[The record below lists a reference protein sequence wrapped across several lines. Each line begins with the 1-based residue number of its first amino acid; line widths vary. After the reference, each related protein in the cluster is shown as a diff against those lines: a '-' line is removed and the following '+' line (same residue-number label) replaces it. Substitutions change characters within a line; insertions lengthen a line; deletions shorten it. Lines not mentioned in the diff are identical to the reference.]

1 MEYDGIY
8 RRILVCYNFLR
19 KTKSVKEGAET
30 IMKKK
35 NAVSAVLA
43 VALAAAAILPGCGSG
58 DNGGV
63 TEIEILQYKPEA
75 ATYFDQVEDQFNA
88 THDNIHL
95 TISSPN
101 DASTIMRT
109 RFIREDYPD
118 IIGIGGDIN
127 YSYYVDA
134 GILADV
140 SQYEGL
146 SDINPSY
153 IDILEN
159 LEIVPTEGTYG
170 IPYVANAAG
179 ILYNRDMFEEHGW
192 TIPETW
198 DELIALCEDIQAE
211 GILPFYL
218 GFRDTWTCLAP
229 WNALAVGLSP
239 SDTCQRVNAGETT
252 FQDEYREIAEKCLE
266 LVEYGPEDP
275 FAYGYNDACTAF
287 ANGESAMYPIGSY
300 AVPQILSVNP
310 DMNIDSFVMPAN
322 DNADEN
328 TLNSGVDLMFA
339 VTEACENKDAA
350 YEVIDFLLADEN
362 IQAYIDDQ
370 NAIPCKTG
378 DFKLASQLDGMTSF
392 IESGNMT
399 DYQDHYYP
407 SEMAADALI
416 QTFLINKDVDAFL
429 SDFDTRWQRYNRDI
443 IREVQEY
450 NEENGTAE

>member
-1 MEYDGIY
+1 
-8 RRILVCYNFLR
+8 
-19 KTKSVKEGAET
+19 
-30 IMKKK
+30 MKKK
-35 NAVSAVLA
+35 KVISTVLA
-43 VALAAAAILPGCGSG
+43 VSMLAAVILPGCGSDENSG
-58 DNGGV
+58 K

-75 ATYFDQVEDQFNA
+75 ATYFDQVEEQFNA
-88 THDNIHL
+88 THDDIHL

-134 GILADV
+134 DILADV
-140 SQYEGL
+140 SDYEGL
-146 SDINPSY
+146 SDVKQSY

-159 LEIVPTEGTYG
+159 LEITPKDGTYG
-170 IPYVANAAG
+170 VPYVANAAG
-179 ILYNRDMFEEHGW
+179 ILYNKDMFEEHGW
-192 TIPETW
+192 EIPESW
-198 DELIALCEDIQAE
+198 SELIDLCEEIQAE
-211 GILPFYL
+211 GILPFYF

-229 WNALAVGLSP
+229 WNSLAVDLAP
-239 SDTCQRVNAGETT
+239 ADTCQQVNAGETT
-252 FQDEYREIAEKCLE
+252 FSEEYVEVAEKCLE
-266 LVEYGPEDP
+266 LVSYGPEDP

-310 DMNIDSFVMPAN
+310 EMNIDSFVTPGN
-322 DNADEN
+322 DDSSKN

-339 VTEACENKDAA
+339 VTAECENKEAA
-350 YEVIDFLLADEN
+350 YEVLDFLMADEN

-370 NAIPCKTG
+370 NAVPCKDG
-378 DFKLASQLDGMTSF
+378 DFDLAPMLDGMTPF

-416 QTFLINKDVDAFL
+416 QTYLINKDADAFL
-429 SDFDTRWQRYNRDI
+429 KDFDSRWQRYNRDI
-443 IREVQEY
+443 IRAVQEY
-450 NEENGTAE
+450 NEEHGSAE

>member
-1 MEYDGIY
+1 
-8 RRILVCYNFLR
+8 
-19 KTKSVKEGAET
+19 
-30 IMKKK
+30 MKKK
-35 NAVSAVLA
+35 KVISAVLA
-43 VALAAAAILPGCGSG
+43 VSMLAAVILPGCGSDENSG
-58 DNGGV
+58 K

-75 ATYFDQVEDQFNA
+75 ATYFDQVEEQFNA
-88 THDNIHL
+88 THDDIHL

-134 GILADV
+134 DILADV
-140 SQYEGL
+140 SDYEGL
-146 SDINPSY
+146 SDVKQSY

-159 LEIVPTEGTYG
+159 LEITPKDGTYG
-170 IPYVANAAG
+170 VPYVANAAG
-179 ILYNRDMFEEHGW
+179 ILYNKDMFEEHGW
-192 TIPETW
+192 EIPESW
-198 DELIALCEDIQAE
+198 SELIDLCEEIQAE
-211 GILPFYL
+211 GILPFYF

-229 WNALAVGLSP
+229 WNSLAVDLAP
-239 SDTCQRVNAGETT
+239 ADTCQQVNAGETT
-252 FQDEYREIAEKCLE
+252 FSEEYVEVAEKCLE
-266 LVEYGPEDP
+266 LVSYGPEDP

-310 DMNIDSFVMPAN
+310 EMNIDSFVTPGN
-322 DNADEN
+322 DDPSKN

-339 VTEACENKDAA
+339 VTAECENKEAA
-350 YEVIDFLLADEN
+350 YEVLDFLMADEN

-370 NAIPCKTG
+370 NAVPCKDG
-378 DFKLASQLDGMTSF
+378 DFDLAPMLDGMTPF

-416 QTFLINKDVDAFL
+416 QTYLINKDADAFL
-429 SDFDTRWQRYNRDI
+429 KDFDARWQRYNRDI
-443 IREVQEY
+443 IRAVQEY
-450 NEENGTAE
+450 NEEHGTAE

>member
-1 MEYDGIY
+1 
-8 RRILVCYNFLR
+8 
-19 KTKSVKEGAET
+19 
-30 IMKKK
+30 MKKK
-35 NAVSAVLA
+35 KVISAVLA
-43 VALAAAAILPGCGSG
+43 VSMLAAVILPGCGSDENSG
-58 DNGGV
+58 K

-75 ATYFDQVEDQFNA
+75 ATYFDQVEEQFNA
-88 THDNIHL
+88 THDDIHL

-134 GILADV
+134 DILADV
-140 SQYEGL
+140 SDYEGL
-146 SDINPSY
+146 SDVKQSY

-159 LEIVPTEGTYG
+159 LEITPKDGTYG
-170 IPYVANAAG
+170 VPYVANAAG
-179 ILYNRDMFEEHGW
+179 ILYNKDMFEEHGW
-192 TIPETW
+192 EIPESW
-198 DELIALCEDIQAE
+198 SELIDLCEEIQAE
-211 GILPFYL
+211 GILPFYF

-229 WNALAVGLSP
+229 WNSLAVDLAP
-239 SDTCQRVNAGETT
+239 ADTCQQVNAGETT
-252 FQDEYREIAEKCLE
+252 FSEEYVEVAEKCLE
-266 LVEYGPEDP
+266 LVSYGPEDP

-310 DMNIDSFVMPAN
+310 EMNIDSFVTPGN
-322 DNADEN
+322 DDPSKN

-339 VTEACENKDAA
+339 VTAECENKEAA
-350 YEVIDFLLADEN
+350 YEVLDFLMEDEN

-370 NAIPCKTG
+370 NAVPCKDG
-378 DFKLASQLDGMTSF
+378 DFDLAPMLDGMTPF

-399 DYQDHYYP
+399 DYRDHYYP

-416 QTFLINKDVDAFL
+416 QTYLINKDADAFL
-429 SDFDTRWQRYNRDI
+429 KDFDSRWQRYNRDI
-443 IREVQEY
+443 IRAVQEY
-450 NEENGTAE
+450 NEEHGSAE

>member
-1 MEYDGIY
+1 
-8 RRILVCYNFLR
+8 
-19 KTKSVKEGAET
+19 
-30 IMKKK
+30 MKRK
-35 NAVSAVLA
+35 NAISAVLA
-43 VALAAAAILPGCGSG
+43 VTMLAAAILPGCGADKDSG
-58 DNGGV
+58 K

-75 ATYFDQVEDQFNA
+75 ATYFDKVEDEFNA
-88 THDNIHL
+88 THDDIHL

-109 RFIREDYPD
+109 RFVREDYPD

-134 GILADV
+134 DILADV
-140 SQYEGL
+140 SDYPGL
-146 SDINPSY
+146 SDIKQSY
-153 IDILEN
+153 VDILEA
-159 LEIVPTEGTYG
+159 LEITPKDGTYG
-170 IPYVANAAG
+170 VPYVANAAG
-179 ILYNRDMFEEHGW
+179 ILYNKDMFEEHGW
-192 TIPETW
+192 QIPESW
-198 DELIALCEDIQAE
+198 DELIDLCQEIQSE
-211 GILPFYL
+211 GILPFYF

-229 WNALAVGLSP
+229 WNSLAVDLAP
-239 SDTCQRVNAGETT
+239 ADTCKQVNAGETT
-252 FQDEYREIAEKCLE
+252 FSDEYRETAEKCME
-266 LVEYGPEDP
+266 LVSYGPDDP

-310 DMNIDSFVMPAN
+310 DMNIDSFVTPGN
-322 DNADEN
+322 DDASKN

-339 VTEACENKDAA
+339 VTAACENKDAA
-350 YEVIDFLLADEN
+350 YEVLDFLLEDEN

-370 NAIPCKTG
+370 NAVPCKEG
-378 DFKLASQLDGMTSF
+378 DFDLAPMLDGMKPY

-407 SEMAADALI
+407 SEMAVDAQI

-429 SDFDTRWQRYNRDI
+429 AKFDKDWQRYNRDI

-450 NEENGTAE
+450 NEEHGTDK

>member
-1 MEYDGIY
+1 
-8 RRILVCYNFLR
+8 
-19 KTKSVKEGAET
+19 
-30 IMKKK
+30 MKKRK
-35 NAVSAVLA
+35 AISAVLA
-43 VALAAAAILPGCGSG
+43 ASMLAAVILPGCGS
-58 DNGGV
+58 DENGGK

-88 THDNIHL
+88 THDDIHL

-101 DASTIMRT
+101 DATTILRT

-140 SQYEGL
+140 SDYPGMADVKE
-146 SDINPSY
+146 SY
-153 IDILEN
+153 IDILEA
-159 LEIVPTEGTYG
+159 LEITPKDGTYG
-170 IPYVANAAG
+170 VPYVANAAG

-192 TIPETW
+192 EIPESW
-198 DELIALCEDIQAE
+198 DELMDLCEEIEAE
-211 GILPFYL
+211 GILPFYF

-229 WNALAVGLSP
+229 WNSLAVDLAP
-239 SDTCQRVNAGETT
+239 ADTCQRVNAGETT
-252 FQDEYREIAEKCLE
+252 FSEEYVEVAEKCAQ
-266 LVEYGPEDP
+266 LVSYGPDDP

-310 DMNIDSFVMPAN
+310 EMNIDSFVTPGN
-322 DNADEN
+322 DDASKN
-328 TLNSGVDLMFA
+328 TLNSGVDLLFA
-339 VTEACENKDAA
+339 VTAECENKEAA
-350 YEVIDFLLADEN
+350 YEVLDFLMDDAN

-370 NAIPCKTG
+370 NAVPCK
-378 DFKLASQLDGMTSF
+378 DSEFELAPMLDGMLPY

-416 QTFLINKDVDAFL
+416 QTYLINGDVEDFL
-429 SDFDTRWQRYNRDI
+429 NDFDTRWQRYNRDI
-443 IREVQEY
+443 IRAVQEY
-450 NEENGTAE
+450 NEEHGTAE

>member
-1 MEYDGIY
+1 
-8 RRILVCYNFLR
+8 
-19 KTKSVKEGAET
+19 
-30 IMKKK
+30 MKKK
-35 NAVSAVLA
+35 KVISAVLA
-43 VALAAAAILPGCGSG
+43 VSMLSAAILPGCGSG
-58 DNGGV
+58 EDSGV

-75 ATYFDQVEDQFNA
+75 ATYFDQVEDEFNA
-88 THDNIHL
+88 THDDIHL

-140 SQYEGL
+140 SDYEGL
-146 SDINPSY
+146 ADINQSY

-159 LEIVPTEGTYG
+159 LEIVPTDGTFG
-170 IPYVANAAG
+170 VPYVANAAG

-192 TIPETW
+192 EIPETW
-198 DELIALCEDIQAE
+198 NELIDLCEDIQAE
-211 GILPFYL
+211 GILPFYF

-229 WNALAVGLSP
+229 WNALAVGLAP
-239 SDTCQRVNAGETT
+239 EDTCRNVNAGETT
-252 FQDEYREIAEKCLE
+252 FTDEYRETAEKCLE
-266 LVEYGPEDP
+266 LVSYGPDDP

-310 DMNIDSFVMPAN
+310 EMNIDSFVMPGN
-322 DNADEN
+322 EDPSEN

-350 YEVIDFLLADEN
+350 LEVIDFLLEDEN

-378 DFKLASQLDGMTSF
+378 DFQLASELDGMTSF
-392 IESGNMT
+392 IEAGNMT

-416 QTFLINKDVDAFL
+416 QTFLINEDVDEFL
-429 SDFDTRWQRYNRDI
+429 SDFDTRWERYNRDI

-450 NEENGTAE
+450 NEEHGTAE

>member
-1 MEYDGIY
+1 
-8 RRILVCYNFLR
+8 
-19 KTKSVKEGAET
+19 
-30 IMKKK
+30 MKKK
-35 NAVSAVLA
+35 KVISTVLA
-43 VALAAAAILPGCGSG
+43 VSMLAAAILPGCGSDENSG
-58 DNGGV
+58 K

-75 ATYFDQVEDQFNA
+75 ATYFDQVEEQFNA
-88 THDNIHL
+88 THDDIHL

-134 GILADV
+134 DILADV
-140 SQYEGL
+140 SDYEGL
-146 SDINPSY
+146 SDVKQSY

-159 LEIVPTEGTYG
+159 LEITPKDGTYG
-170 IPYVANAAG
+170 VPYVANAAG
-179 ILYNRDMFEEHGW
+179 ILYNTDMFEEHGW
-192 TIPETW
+192 EIPESW
-198 DELIALCEDIQAE
+198 SELIDLCEEIQAE
-211 GILPFYL
+211 GILPFYF

-229 WNALAVGLSP
+229 WNSLAVDLAP
-239 SDTCQRVNAGETT
+239 ADTCQQVNAGETT
-252 FQDEYREIAEKCLE
+252 FSEEYVEVAEKCLE
-266 LVEYGPEDP
+266 LVSYGPEDP

-310 DMNIDSFVMPAN
+310 EMNIDSFVTPGN
-322 DNADEN
+322 DDPSKN

-339 VTEACENKDAA
+339 VTAECENKEAA
-350 YEVIDFLLADEN
+350 YEVLDFLMADEN

-370 NAIPCKTG
+370 NAVPCKDG
-378 DFKLASQLDGMTSF
+378 DFDLAPMLDGMTPF

-407 SEMAADALI
+407 SQMEADALT
-416 QTFLINKDVDAFL
+416 QTYLINKDADAFL
-429 SDFDTRWQRYNRDI
+429 KDFDSRWQRYNRDI
-443 IREVQEY
+443 IRAVQEY
-450 NEENGTAE
+450 NEEHGNAE